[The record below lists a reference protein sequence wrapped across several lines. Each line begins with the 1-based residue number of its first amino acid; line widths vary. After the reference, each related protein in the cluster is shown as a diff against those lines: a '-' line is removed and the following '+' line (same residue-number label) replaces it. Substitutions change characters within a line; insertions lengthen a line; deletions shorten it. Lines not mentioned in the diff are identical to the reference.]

1 VATSGKSPATS
12 EPPSDRQGTALQC
25 VEVLGQLA
33 GLFDERRKQLAEAA
47 GLTVQQWQMLEEVQH
62 EHFMPTMFAEQRSSS
77 AAAVSKILR
86 QLTDKGLITA
96 HVSERDA
103 RQRDYVVTSGG
114 KELLTIVRALRQ
126 EAIDEVWLKLNSE
139 SLEQFLSVGGELV
152 SRLNTLAAAG
162 RPKQQE

>member
-1 VATSGKSPATS
+1 M
-12 EPPSDRQGTALQC
+12 ALQC

-47 GLTVQQWQMLEEVQH
+47 GLTVQQWQVLEEVQH
-62 EHFMPTMFAEQRSSS
+62 EHFMPSLFAERRASS

-103 RQRDYVVTSGG
+103 RQRDYIVTPVGQGILSQ
-114 KELLTIVRALRQ
+114 VRALRQ
-126 EAIDEVWLKLNSE
+126 EAIDEVWLKLTPE
-139 SLEQFLSVGGELV
+139 ALEQFLSVGGELA
-152 SRLNTLAAAG
+152 SRLNTLAATG